1 MTLMTLLCLS
11 FAPALQAH
19 AQPLQAQVAAA
30 GLHDLVRDQLAAF
43 DRGDAQEAWSIV
55 SPDLRERF
63 RTPEGFLEM
72 VRIGY
77 APLVHSQ
84 RVVFG
89 EQVRL
94 PSGETGQWLDVTGP
108 DGERVR
114 ALYLFEQL
122 DGAWVTT
129 GCLLFEPEDLP
140 PRA

>member
-1 MTLMTLLCLS
+1 MTLLCLS

-19 AQPLQAQVAAA
+19 AQPLEAAHA
-30 GLHDLVRDQLAAF
+30 SVGLPDLVRDQLAAF
-43 DRGDAQEAWSIV
+43 DRGDADAAWSIV
-55 SPDLRERF
+55 SPGLRDRF

-72 VRIGY
+72 VRVGY

-84 RVVFG
+84 RVMFG

-114 ALYLFEQL
+114 ALYLFERV
-122 DGAWVTT
+122 DGGWVTT
-129 GCLLFEPEDLP
+129 GCLLFEPDDLP